1 MSDDNVVHFGGPTR
15 ADLPADVVLRAALD
29 DALNH
34 AIILGYTEKNG
45 FYFRTTTAD
54 LAEISLLMRQAN
66 VAIDEY
72 MRGED

>member
-1 MSDDNVVHFGGPTR
+1 MSDDNVIEFGGPTR
-15 ADLPADVVLRAALD
+15 ADLPTDVVLRAAMD

-34 AIILGYTEKNG
+34 AIILGYTEKG
-45 FYFRTTTAD
+45 SFYFRTTTAD

-72 MRGED
+72 MRGDD